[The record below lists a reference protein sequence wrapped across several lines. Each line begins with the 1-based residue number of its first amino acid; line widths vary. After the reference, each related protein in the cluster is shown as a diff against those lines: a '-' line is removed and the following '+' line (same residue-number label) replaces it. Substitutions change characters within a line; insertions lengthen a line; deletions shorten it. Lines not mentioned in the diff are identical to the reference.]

1 MLLMVGKDIRGG
13 MCQPTFKYAKA
24 NNKQMKNYDA
34 NQEAP
39 YLVYLDAN
47 NLYGCSKSKKL
58 PVNGFGWTD
67 DLSNFN
73 EDFINEDFI

>member
-1 MLLMVGKDIRGG
+1 
-13 MCQPTFKYAKA
+13 
-24 NNKQMKNYDA
+24 MKNYDA
-34 NQEAP
+34 NQEAS

-47 NLYGCSKSKKL
+47 NLYGWSKSKKL
-58 PVNGFGWTD
+58 PVNGFGWMD